1 MLETKAT
8 KRKLRELAELVYKR
22 DLSREL
28 TKLEM
33 EFARWRAGEIDP
45 FELSERIHRYH
56 DGVSRKLYVTYQNLP
71 ASQAIAW
78 AIARQVLDRAEV
90 PAEILADLRAHIPFF
105 EEQARLADWEGD
117 PEDESRDAHRRPG
130 INARARNSA
139 P

>member
-1 MLETKAT
+1 MLNAKAT
-8 KRKLRELAELVYKR
+8 KRKMHELAELVYKR

-33 EFARWRAGEIDP
+33 EFARWRSGEISP

-90 PAEILADLRAHIPFF
+90 PAEILADLGAHLPFF
-105 EEQARLADWEGD
+105 EEQARLADGDITPEAEGREGD
-117 PEDESRDAHRRPG
+117 RLHV
-130 INARARNSA
+130 
-139 P
+139 